1 MQDQAYEGDLSPRI
15 LREARGFVDD
25 LRAKLAAQPL
35 KDPDHQKEAQRFLTA
50 CTSLLNLLEMPNIRP
65 ALLEL
70 KKVQDTTIGNLLG
83 FMSAFNLRFG
93 PATSPSQRQ
102 VYSQLFQILNQ
113 TRDRILA
120 EAKLETTAPAA
131 ADTKSA
137 IDFFQ
142 KVDQARSKTAAS
154 PEPAK
159 PATPK

>member
-1 MQDQAYEGDLSPRI
+1 MTFSS
-15 LREARGFVDD
+15 
-25 LRAKLAAQPL
+25 KLVAQPL

-70 KKVQDTTIGNLLG
+70 RKVQDTTIGNLLG

-120 EAKLETTAPAA
+120 EAKLE
-131 ADTKSA
+131 DGGSG
-137 IDFFQ
+137 
-142 KVDQARSKTAAS
+142 AS
-154 PEPAK
+154 RLEERDRLLPESGSSTFRRRQP
-159 PATPK
+159 PPNRQSLRPRNEPG